1 MNGYNIVFQIGKL
14 KGSDYMFEMVEID
27 QTFPDE
33 RVENLKEKIHHEL
46 EKHLKDTLLPP
57 NAEIAI
63 TAGSRGIANI
73 VEILKE
79 CVSYL
84 KDKGFKPF
92 LVPAMGSHGGATAEG
107 QIDVLMHLGITEEAV
122 GAEIRSAMDV
132 EFLGNT
138 PKGQPVYM
146 DKNAYHA
153 DGILVVNR
161 IKAHTAFR
169 GNVESGLSKMVTIG
183 LGKIKGATFVH
194 SDGALKMAENI
205 EDVSTYALQKSPI
218 LMGLAIIENGFDET
232 AEIVGVS
239 KEEWISK
246 ESELLHYSKSMMP
259 SLPIDNIDILI
270 VEEMGKCFSGTG
282 MDPNIIGRWRI
293 DGVPEPKLPNVG
305 KLTILD
311 LAHQSFGNAQGIGLA
326 DFTTQK
332 LVDKMDRNST
342 YTNALTATYLRRA
355 MIPMIYDNEKE
366 TIETAIRSLGPKIDK
381 ESIKIVQI
389 PNTLHLG
396 RVYVSYSVLDELKK
410 SNRKFKVNGTHLLSF
425 NEAGEL
431 SKKIGNDHS

>member
-1 MNGYNIVFQIGKL
+1 
-14 KGSDYMFEMVEID
+14 MFEMVEIE

-33 RVENLKEKIHHEL
+33 HLDDLKGKIHHEL
-46 EKHLKDTLLPP
+46 ERYLQDTLLPQ

-63 TAGSRGIANI
+63 TAGSRGISNI

-79 CVSYL
+79 CVNYL
-84 KDKGFKPF
+84 KKIGHRPF

-107 QIDVLMHLGITEEAV
+107 QIEVLMHLGITEETV
-122 GAEIRSAMDV
+122 GAEIRSSMDV
-132 EFLGNT
+132 KFLGHT

-161 IKAHTAFR
+161 VKAHTAFR
-169 GNVESGLSKMVTIG
+169 GNVESGISKMVTIG

-194 SDGALKMAENI
+194 SDGALKMADNI
-205 EDVSTYALQKSPI
+205 EDVSIYALQNSPI

-232 AEIVGVS
+232 ADIVGVS
-239 KEEWISK
+239 KEEWLSK
-246 ESELLHYSKSMMP
+246 EAELLHYSKSMMP
-259 SLPIDNIDILI
+259 SLPVNNIDILI

-293 DGVPEPKLPNVG
+293 DGVPEPENPNVG
-305 KLTILD
+305 KLAILD

-326 DFTTQK
+326 DFTTQA

-355 MIPMIYDNEKE
+355 MIPMIYDTEKE
-366 TIETAIRSLGPKIDK
+366 TVETAIRSLGPKIDK

-396 RVYVSYSVLDELKK
+396 RIFVSLSVLDELKK
-410 SNRKFKVNGTHLLSF
+410 SNRKFKVKETHLLMF
-425 NEAGEL
+425 NEAGDL
-431 SKKIGNDHS
+431 SKKVGNH